1 MNIVLGVSGGIA
13 AYKAPELVRRLQDAG
28 ADVRVILTPNAAR
41 FVSPL
46 SLAAVSNQG
55 VILDQWGDASTGG
68 VDHIELARWAELLL
82 IAPATAN
89 VLAKLATGIAD
100 DALTTYAIAHR
111 AATIVAPAMNT
122 FMLQHPTVQQNME
135 TLRARGVEVLDPDS
149 GLLACGD
156 EGSGRMPDVPVLV
169 DLVKAH
175 FAQRDLA
182 GKNILVPAGPTR
194 EPIDPVRY
202 LSNRS
207 SGKMGYAIA
216 DAARRR
222 GATVTLISG
231 PTARPEPPG
240 IAVTRVRTADEMHA
254 AVMAAAPQNQ
264 IVIKAAAVADFAPA
278 NVADQKIK
286 KKDGVDE
293 LTITLRKT
301 PDILADVAK
310 LTPRPFIVAF
320 AAETNDV
327 EEHAREKLQRKGA
340 DLIVA
345 NDVAD
350 GAIGFDSDQ
359 NEVIVIAR
367 DGSVTRIER
376 DHDHFVLI
384 GVEADQ
390 NEVIVIAR
398 DGSVTRIERA
408 PKLVVANRLLDVVLA

>member
-46 SLAAVSNQG
+46 SLAAVSNHG
-55 VILDQWGDASTGG
+55 VILDQWGDAGKGG

-89 VLAKLATGIAD
+89 LIAKLAVGIAD
-100 DALTTYAIAHR
+100 DALSTYAVAHR

-122 FMLQHPTVQQNME
+122 FMLQHPTVQQNLA
-135 TLRARGVEVLDPDS
+135 TLRARGVDVLDPDS

-156 EGSGRMPDVPVLV
+156 EGAGRMPDVPVIV
-169 DLVKAH
+169 EIVKTH
-175 FAQRDLA
+175 FAKRDLE
-182 GKNILVPAGPTR
+182 GRTILVTAGPTR

-222 GATVTLISG
+222 GASVTLVSG
-231 PTARPEPPG
+231 PTSVAAPPG
-240 IAVTRVRTADEMHA
+240 VELTRVGSAEEMHA
-254 AVMAAAPQNQ
+254 AVMAAAPHHQ
-264 IVIKAAAVADFAPA
+264 IVIKAAAVADFTPVH
-278 NVADQKIK
+278 VADRKIK
-286 KKDGVDE
+286 KRDVNDE
-293 LTITLRKT
+293 LTLTLRRS
-301 PDILADVAK
+301 PDILADLGK
-310 LTPRPFIVAF
+310 LSPRPFIVAF
-320 AAETNDV
+320 AAETDSV
-327 EEHAREKLQRKGA
+327 EANAREKLERKGA

-350 GAIGFDSDQ
+350 SAIGFDSDQ
-359 NEVIVIAR
+359 NEVVVLAR
-367 DGSVTRIER
+367 DGAAVR
-376 DHDHFVLI
+376 L
-384 GVEADQ
+384 
-390 NEVIVIAR
+390 
-398 DGSVTRIERA
+398 ERA
-408 PKLVVANRLLDVVLA
+408 AKTVIANRLLDLVLDRVR